1 MLNNQGYK
9 GVSLGI
15 RKNDTKL
22 KKEKELQN
30 AIKANQA
37 NSTPAPNIVLL
48 PPSQY
53 VKDPG
58 GTEEHFQSPKQK
70 ISNQEILRVIQF
82 LDNDPELQ
90 YPDEKPE
97 NQEKTN

>member
-37 NSTPAPNIVLL
+37 NSTPAPNIVLP

-53 VKDPG
+53 VEDPG
-58 GTEEHFQSPKQK
+58 GTEDFKPRNIK
-70 ISNQEILRVIQF
+70 SNSILGTTQNYNIRMKNTRFRKRV
-82 LDNDPELQ
+82 
-90 YPDEKPE
+90 
-97 NQEKTN
+97 